1 MHEDIKRFLMQ
12 KGYAS
17 ISEFF
22 RDAARDKVYP
32 EITEN
37 GFTSEFEEAVLAAA
51 KEPRNKSK
59 VWRTEKDIDEY
70 FEKLRKKLRIKKKNG
85 KN

>member
-1 MHEDIKRFLMQ
+1 MYEDIRKYLSQ
-12 KGYAS
+12 KGYTS

-32 EITEN
+32 EVTEN
-37 GFTSEFEEAVLAAA
+37 GFTPEFEEAVFEAA
-51 KEPRNKSK
+51 KEPIDHSK
-59 VWRTEKDIDEY
+59 TWKTEKDIHDY
-70 FEKLRKKLRIKKKNG
+70 FENLRKELKIKRRNG